1 MQSDPRLWGVYS
13 AASHLFI
20 KRGYAATHVSDI
32 AEAAGIA
39 TGSVYNLF
47 SGKKAVL
54 HYVVHSTLLG
64 QPAIADPAELPI
76 PVIPELDIA
85 ETMTQKADALFKRL
99 KPPGQVPIPFG
110 DMLEVLFDCIAS
122 YQVAFNLINKN
133 PDVLPHL
140 HEQYQQYMK
149 RLYRVTEECLRH
161 GIADGAVR
169 PVCYPEL
176 HVRNILEDIAWWAML
191 LPYEEVSVQLSV
203 EVAREAALDT
213 LRHAYL
219 VRPC

>member
-1 MQSDPRLWGVYS
+1 MRPDPRLWVVYS
-13 AASHLFI
+13 AANRLFI

-32 AEAAGIA
+32 AETAGIA

-54 HYVVHSTLLG
+54 HYVVHTTLLG

-76 PVIPELDIA
+76 DVIPEEDIA
-85 ETMTQKADALFKRL
+85 ETMTQKADALFSQL
-99 KPPGQVPIPFG
+99 KQPGEVPISFG
-110 DMLEVLFDCIAS
+110 ALLEVLFDCIAS
-122 YQVAFNLINKN
+122 YQVAFNLINRS
-133 PDVLPHL
+133 PDVLSQL
-140 HEQYQQYMK
+140 HEQYRQYMK
-149 RLYRVTEECLRH
+149 RLYRVIEECLRH
-161 GIADGAVR
+161 GIAEGEVR

-191 LPYEEVSVQLSV
+191 LPYEEVSVQPPV
-203 EVAREAALDT
+203 EVAREIALDT